1 MSIPSVLSVRHK
13 SVCESQNLLC
23 EMKMSREH
31 TYETPENPLAD
42 AIEAIVGERPPIE
55 TAFAYRWN
63 DLSEADKHWLQ
74 DWCSERARPEWAT
87 GLSMIEAAE
96 LIVEQACENANIA
109 RK

>member
-1 MSIPSVLSVRHK
+1 
-13 SVCESQNLLC
+13 
-23 EMKMSREH
+23 MSREY
-31 TYETPENPLAD
+31 TYDTPENPLAD
-42 AIEAIVGERPPIE
+42 AIEAVVGERPPLE
-55 TAFAYRWN
+55 TSFAYSWN